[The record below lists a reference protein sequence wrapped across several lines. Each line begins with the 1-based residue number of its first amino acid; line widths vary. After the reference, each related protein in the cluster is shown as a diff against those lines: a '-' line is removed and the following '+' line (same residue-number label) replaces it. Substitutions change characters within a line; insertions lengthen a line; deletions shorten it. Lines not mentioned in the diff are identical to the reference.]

1 MNDKRIC
8 PHSGLQ
14 ILTVEHIV
22 WFALYYLNIVVQPHQ
37 RVWLA
42 FLIGK
47 GKRKHLEAPR
57 GHGKTTTLIEVLL
70 VYMICYFPDIK
81 ILLASHKEA
90 VAKRQA
96 RMIQVHLERKKIKED
111 FSITKGSPWRR
122 DEFYI
127 KEHGLDKPFPC
138 VFVCAGQGG
147 MTGYRF
153 DWIVFDDLL
162 VMDNS
167 KSDVLRAK
175 LLEWIENEVFKAR
188 DPSEMQKIIVV
199 GTRKHVKDWYSQLL
213 DSKFWDCHVDRAI
226 QEDGS
231 TLWPYRLDANGEI
244 IKTEYDHAELEDRK
258 VTEGARAF
266 AQEYMNRPA
275 PAEGL
280 LLRREWIKTHEELPP
295 DQFLDVY
302 MGVDP
307 SFGST
312 RDRASSLAIA
322 VIAAD
327 RRVDNHMIY
336 VIELF
341 KAQMPLNEQMA
352 KIVDMYN
359 TYNPVSCNIESVL
372 INSSFANHVID
383 TLPNFYPIDYMH
395 SRLKGTSEV
404 SKDARI
410 QNLIGWY
417 FSEGQVSM
425 PDPKY
430 NHNIR
435 EFIETEYIEFPDGE
449 KDLLDALNLAVDLVD
464 MSVGTSSVPLYGF

>member
-1 MNDKRIC
+1 MR
-8 PHSGLQ
+8 L
-14 ILTVEHIV
+14 LTVEHV
-22 WFALYYLNIVVQPHQ
+22 CWFALEYLHIVIQPHQ
-37 RVWLA
+37 RIWLE
-42 FLIGK
+42 FLISP

-70 VYMICYFPDIK
+70 VYMICHFPNIK

-96 RMIQVHLERKKIKED
+96 RMIQVHLQRKRIKED
-111 FSITKGSPWRR
+111 FAITRGSPWRR

-127 KEHGLDKPFPC
+127 KEHGIDKPFP
-138 VFVCAGQGG
+138 VVYAVAGQGG

-167 KSDVLRAK
+167 KSEVLRAK

-199 GTRKHVKDWYSQLL
+199 GTRKHIKDWYSQLL
-213 DSKFWDCHVDRAI
+213 ASKFWDCHVDRAI

-231 TLWPYRLDANGEI
+231 PLWPFRLDKDGKQ
-244 IKTEYDHAELEDRK
+244 IKPEYDLAELEDRK
-258 VTEGARAF
+258 ITEGARAF
-266 AQEYMNRPA
+266 AQEYMNMPA

-280 LLRREWIKTHEELPP
+280 LLRREWIKTHTETPP
-295 DQFLDVY
+295 QQFLDIF

-312 RDRASSLAIA
+312 RERASSLAIA
-322 VIAAD
+322 VVAAD
-327 RRVDNHMIY
+327 RRVDHHMIY
-336 VIELF
+336 VLELF
-341 KAQMPLNEQMA
+341 KAQLPLNEQMA
-352 KIVDMYN
+352 KIAQLYDKWQ
-359 TYNPVSCNIESVL
+359 PVSCNIEAVL
-372 INSSFANHVID
+372 INDHFANHVID

-395 SRLKGTSEV
+395 KRLKGTSEV

-417 FSEGQVSM
+417 FSEGKVSL
-425 PDPKY
+425 PDPRY
-430 NHNIR
+430 NHDVR
-435 EFIETEYIEFPDGE
+435 EFIESEYIEFPDGE